1 MPIHLHTLPPP
12 CHRLSFDT
20 INGLYHHLSST
31 VIILTMWAPRPP
43 RLSTNR
49 AHARGTTRFI
59 GGEDHASL
67 AGAPLFVTKRKLCV
81 SLAAAFGRRWRLYIE
96 MLPAERRAQEIL
108 RTERETSRKARDVPY
123 PVCPPVGIE
132 RGGIGHLHSWK
143 RTGDRSGRG
152 KKCLS
157 HATIDARVDEM
168 LMTQRLMDDDVLLI
182 DWDTPPSDGAAAPG
196 SASAVHHVSDIGVAI
211 VATPLDE
218 VGAGGPQEGRDLH
231 ASALPCVQAQA
242 VPARV
247 VS

>member
-1 MPIHLHTLPPP
+1 
-12 CHRLSFDT
+12 
-20 INGLYHHLSST
+20 
-31 VIILTMWAPRPP
+31 MWSPRPP
-43 RLSTNR
+43 RLSTSR

-96 MLPAERRAQEIL
+96 MLPAERRAQEAL
-108 RTERETSRKARDVPY
+108 RTEREASRKARDVPY

-132 RGGIGHLHSWK
+132 RGIGQLHSWK
-143 RTGDRSGRG
+143 RTGDRSGSG

-168 LMTQRLMDDDVLLI
+168 LMTHRLMDDDVLLI
-182 DWDTPPSDGAAAPG
+182 NLDTPPSDGGAQ
-196 SASAVHHVSDIGVAI
+196 HVSYMGISI
-211 VATPLDE
+211 VATPVIDE
-218 VGAGGPQEGRDLH
+218 VDAGGPHEPEN
-231 ASALPCVQAQA
+231 ASALLPCVQAQA

-247 VS
+247 AT